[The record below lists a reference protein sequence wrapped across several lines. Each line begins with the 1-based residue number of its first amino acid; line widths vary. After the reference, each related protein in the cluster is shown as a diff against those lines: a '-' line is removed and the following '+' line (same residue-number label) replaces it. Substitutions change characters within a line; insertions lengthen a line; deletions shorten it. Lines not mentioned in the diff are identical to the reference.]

1 MTVEPREYWS
11 PQMSINDIAL
21 ETVGSPHPAERRKTE
36 CVLYPEMGQETAPV
50 LPRPKQGKRRLPDEL
65 S

>member
-1 MTVEPREYWS
+1 MTTESKVCGS
-11 PQMSINDIAL
+11 PQMSINDNTL
-21 ETVGSPHPAERRKTE
+21 ETIGKPHPAEPRKTE

-50 LPRPKQGKRRLPDEL
+50 LPRPQQGKRRLPDEL